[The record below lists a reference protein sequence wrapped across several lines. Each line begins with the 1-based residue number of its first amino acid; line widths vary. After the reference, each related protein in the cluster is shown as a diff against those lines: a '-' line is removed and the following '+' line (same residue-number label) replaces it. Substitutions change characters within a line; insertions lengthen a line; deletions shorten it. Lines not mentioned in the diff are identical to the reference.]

1 MDQMKHPFKVG
12 MTADLVVNIVERR
25 GMFRVAKNE
34 IVGLESNR
42 YVMKWHFEPCTLL
55 IKFDFRRPTYRVFEI
70 LEPLETGKQLTVK
83 QATPTPAEITR
94 RIRELKRKA
103 ETA

>member
-1 MDQMKHPFKVG
+1 MKHPFKIG
-12 MTADLVVNIVERR
+12 MTADHVVDIAKRR

-70 LEPLETGKQLTVK
+70 LEPLETEKQLT
-83 QATPTPAEITR
+83 QEEATPTNAEIKLAVER
-94 RIRELKRKA
+94 LKREAIKKRH
-103 ETA
+103 

>member
-1 MDQMKHPFKVG
+1 MKHPFKVG
-12 MTADLVVNIVERR
+12 MTADHVVDIAKRR

-70 LEPLETGKQLTVK
+70 LEPLETEKQLT
-83 QATPTPAEITR
+83 QEEATPTNAEIKLAVER
-94 RIRELKRKA
+94 LKREAKA
-103 ETA
+103 PK

>member
-1 MDQMKHPFKVG
+1 MKHPFKVG
-12 MTADLVVNIVERR
+12 MTADRVVQIVERR

-34 IVGLESNR
+34 IVGLESTR

-70 LEPLETGKQLTVK
+70 LEPLETGKQLT
-83 QATPTPAEITR
+83 QEEATPLPAEITR
-94 RIRELKRKA
+94 RVRELKRKA
-103 ETA
+103 KTA